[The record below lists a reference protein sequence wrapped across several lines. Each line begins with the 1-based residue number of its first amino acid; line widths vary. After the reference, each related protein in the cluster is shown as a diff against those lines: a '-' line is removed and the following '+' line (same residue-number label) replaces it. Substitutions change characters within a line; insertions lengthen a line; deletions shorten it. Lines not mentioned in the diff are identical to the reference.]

1 MPLVLSTL
9 KTGEMSH
16 FCLEFINA
24 TLRISFDIES
34 INLRKNSDNLT
45 GLGQE

>member
-16 FCLEFINA
+16 FCLEFINT

-34 INLRKNSDNLT
+34 INDENSDNLT
-45 GLGQE
+45 GLGQG